1 MADADID
8 VVCDSLDA
16 FRNRDLD
23 AWLGF
28 LHPDVEFT
36 SLVLEI
42 EGVYRGREGARS
54 WWESVVAVF
63 PEWSPRVV
71 DSRKVGDS
79 ILVRVRAE
87 GTGTGSGIDLDRDFW
102 QVAEVEDGLLR
113 SWRFFRTEQEALD
126 ALTPP
131 GAGTARD

>member
-16 FRNRDLD
+16 FRKRDLD

-87 GTGTGSGIDLDRDFW
+87 GAGTGSGIDLDRDFW